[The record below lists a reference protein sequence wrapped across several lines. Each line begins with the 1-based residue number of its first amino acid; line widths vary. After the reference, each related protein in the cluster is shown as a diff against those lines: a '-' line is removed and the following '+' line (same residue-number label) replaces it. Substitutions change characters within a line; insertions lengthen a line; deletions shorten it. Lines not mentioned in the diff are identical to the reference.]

1 MQQPGLNAAK
11 DYKDYQEEFLKRKK
25 LNTYKERRKEGK
37 TMHTR
42 LSVAYIIAGI
52 LAAVLQGLSLAMPSW
67 RSSYMGLIGY
77 GTRRHWG
84 LFSVYGR
91 QSQMHHTISDETCAW
106 AGQLIFMNSCLS
118 PICKWYYLKCH
129 SYFDLMLY
137 SYGTGVIILV
147 CWIIQVL
154 CVFWSFIFS
163 TRTIRFTA
171 TWYPIIMFFTLA
183 GTVFWTV
190 MTEFMF
196 EELDT
201 HSFYPV
207 PPIGAAFVGSVGA
220 IVCQIANTVMARQLR
235 YMWPEIDPDDPHQFS
250 SSEDDDDDDDDSD
263 EDSNEESKPKRKP
276 KAKAA
281 AHPQQALQVG
291 FTPAPQQQGAPQ
303 ERQWF
308 YQDQTGNV
316 QGPFPTS
323 QMQQWYS
330 VGTFPPDMPVRAET
344 EATFTPLGDGSRF
357 TEAAPA
363 PAPAGLAVPGGSRS
377 STISTVS
384 KVQMPGLPAAGDD
397 TFSSS

>member
-1 MQQPGLNAAK
+1 MEQPSPNAAS
-11 DYKDYQEEFLKRKK
+11 DYQDYQKEFLKRKK
-25 LNTYKERRKEGK
+25 LNTYKERRKEGR

-52 LAAVLQGLSLAMPSW
+52 LAMVLQGTSLFLPSW

-84 LFSVYGR
+84 LFTVWGR
-91 QSQMHHTISDETCAW
+91 QSQMHHTVSTETCAW

-118 PICKWYYLKCH
+118 PICKWYNLKCH
-129 SYFDLMLY
+129 SYFDLMLF
-137 SYGTGVIILV
+137 SYGTGVVILI
-147 CWIIQVL
+147 CWIVQVL

-171 TWYPIIMFFTLA
+171 TWYPVVMFFTLA

-201 HSFYPV
+201 KSFYPV
-207 PPIGAAFVGSVGA
+207 PPIGAAFIASVGA
-220 IVCQIANTVMARQLR
+220 IVCQIANTIMARQLR
-235 YMWPEIDPDDPHQFS
+235 YMWPEIDPDDPDQFAS
-250 SSEDDDDDDDDSD
+250 SEDDEDDDDDSS
-263 EDSNEESKPKRKP
+263 DSNEESKPKAKP

-281 AHPQQALQVG
+281 AQPQQVG
-291 FTPAPQQQGAPQ
+291 FAPAPQPQGGPQ

-308 YQDQTGNV
+308 YQDQSGNV
-316 QGPFPTS
+316 QGPFPTN

-330 VGTFPPDMPVRAET
+330 VGTFPPDMPVRADT

-357 TEAAPA
+357 TQDAPAPA
-363 PAPAGLAVPGGSRS
+363 PAPAGLAVPGGGGRS

-384 KVQMPGLPAAGDD
+384 KAQMPSLPVAGDGAG
-397 TFSSS
+397 SAS

>member
-1 MQQPGLNAAK
+1 MQQPGMNAAK

-52 LAAVLQGLSLAMPSW
+52 LAAVLQGTSLLVPAW

-84 LFSVYGR
+84 LFTVWGR
-91 QSQMHHTISDETCAW
+91 ESQMHHTVSTDTCAW
-106 AGQLIFMNSCLS
+106 AAQLIFANSCLS
-118 PICKWYYLKCH
+118 PICKWYYLKCYT
-129 SYFDLMLY
+129 YFDLMMY
-137 SYGTGVIILV
+137 SYGVGFIIVI
-147 CWIIQVL
+147 CWIIQLL

-163 TRTIRFTA
+163 TRTIRFSK
-171 TWYPIIMFFTLA
+171 TWYPVIMFFTLVS
-183 GTVFWTV
+183 TVFWVV

-201 HSFYPV
+201 ISFYPV
-207 PPIGAAFVGSVGA
+207 PPIGAAFIASVGA
-220 IVCQIANTVMARQLR
+220 IICQIANTVMSRQLA

-250 SSEDDDDDDDDSD
+250 SSEDDDEDDSD
-263 EDSNEESKPKRKP
+263 EDSEDSKPKRKA
-276 KAKAA
+276 KAKGS
-281 AHPQQALQVG
+281 AHPQQVPQVG
-291 FTPAPQQQGAPQ
+291 FAPAPQPQGAPQ

-308 YQDQTGNV
+308 YQDKMGNV

-330 VGTFPPDMPVRAET
+330 AGTFPPDMPVRAEN
-344 EATFTPLGDGSRF
+344 EASFTPLGDGSRF
-357 TEAAPA
+357 TQAAPA
-363 PAPAGLAVPGGSRS
+363 PAPAGLAVPGGGSRS

-384 KVQMPGLPAAGDD
+384 KVQMPGLPPAGDD
-397 TFSSS
+397 TGSTP